1 MRVLI
6 ALLLVPLTL
15 FALACNGDDD
25 GDATATSIPSVAAP
39 AESPVA
45 ESTATTVPAASPTSE
60 PTTAPTATSEPT
72 LPPTDGTVFPQ
83 NPGSTDAFDIKS
95 LPDPNIGIYVLND
108 VRVGAHPESG
118 GWDRIVFEFE
128 PVDGF
133 PGAHP
138 GGIVEYVDEA
148 SQCGS
153 GEPVEVEGEAILRVK
168 LDATQAHDDNG
179 NLTIDAI
186 EIEGPGNSI
195 VEAVSFCDFEGFV
208 EWAIGVPAEQ
218 NFKVEFLQDPA
229 RIVIDIK
236 WP

>member
-1 MRVLI
+1 MRVLT
-6 ALLLVPLTL
+6 ALLLVPISL

-25 GDATATSIPSVAAP
+25 NEATATPIASVAAP
-39 AESPVA
+39 TESPEP
-45 ESTATTVPAASPTSE
+45 ESTATTAPAASATSE
-60 PTTAPTATSEPT
+60 PTTAATATSEPT

-83 NPGSTDAFDIKS
+83 NPGSTDAFDMKP
-95 LPDPNIGIYVLND
+95 LPDPAQGIYVLND

-133 PGAHP
+133 PGGHP

-148 SQCGS
+148 LQCGS
-153 GEPVEVEGEAILRVK
+153 GEPVDVEGEAILRVK

-195 VEAVSFCDFEGFV
+195 IEAVSFCDFEGIV

-218 NFKVEFLQDPA
+218 NFKVVFLQEPA